1 MCETTKKHCVESCC
15 PRKRVH
21 QLGMLLSSSQ
31 TVYADC
37 LGALLIG
44 FKQVTLLTKKKNRNL
59 LVAVFFLV
67 REAGLE
73 PARPE

>member
-1 MCETTKKHCVESCC
+1 MY
-15 PRKRVH
+15 KRSLFTASVTI
-21 QLGMLLSSSQ
+21 LLPSSQ

-37 LGALLIG
+37 LGTLLIG
-44 FKQVTLLTKKKNRNL
+44 FKQVPSRNKKKNRNL